1 MPEPEGGLLSL
12 CSEILL
18 EVDAMAK
25 NNKKAT
31 SDSEFLLFNVFYEDG
46 AQTSNR
52 KVARSELNG
61 FAEDDDDIIRRSIE
75 EQDAKIAAMSG
86 KPRGPIKSI
95 VPVER
100 R

>member
-1 MPEPEGGLLSL
+1 
-12 CSEILL
+12 
-18 EVDAMAK
+18 MAK
-25 NNKKAT
+25 GNKKST
-31 SDSEFLLFNVFYEDG
+31 SESEFLLFNVFYEDG

-52 KVARSELNG
+52 KVARSELSG
-61 FAEDDDDIIRRSIE
+61 FSEDDEDIIRRSIE

-95 VPVER
+95 VPVDR

>member
-1 MPEPEGGLLSL
+1 VKARGEAFDTVSFFFGKF
-12 CSEILL
+12 
-18 EVDAMAK
+18 DAMAK
-25 NNKKAT
+25 SNKKAT
-31 SDSEFLLFNVFYEDG
+31 SDSEFLLFNVIYEDG

-61 FAEDDDDIIRRSIE
+61 FAEDDDEIIRRSIE

-86 KPRGPIKSI
+86 RPRGPIKSI
-95 VPVER
+95 VPVGR

>member
-1 MPEPEGGLLSL
+1 
-12 CSEILL
+12 
-18 EVDAMAK
+18 MAK
-25 NNKKAT
+25 SGKKQS
-31 SDSEFLLFNVFYEDG
+31 SDSEFLLFNVLYEDG

-61 FAEDDDDIIRRSIE
+61 FSEDDDEIIRRVLE

-86 KPRGPIKSI
+86 KPRGPIKAI
-95 VPVER
+95 IPVSGR